1 MGQVTIY
8 VEDSALD
15 AAKRAAERAKISVSQ
30 WFGKF
35 AIEERQ
41 RQSQSWDAFFAEIDH
56 LRGPDAGPDGWDAPE
71 QRQIL
76 ENNNVE
82 FIRNQSETDCCS
94 VEPTCTG
101 SITPTPVTKND

>member
-35 AIEERQ
+35 AIEELQ
-41 RQSQSWDAFFAEIDH
+41 RQSQSWEAFFAEIDR
-56 LRGPDAGPDGWDAPE
+56 LRDEGGDDFPSLEEIRAGEVPDSPRESW
-71 QRQIL
+71 
-76 ENNNVE
+76 
-82 FIRNQSETDCCS
+82 
-94 VEPTCTG
+94 
-101 SITPTPVTKND
+101 

>member
-15 AAKRAAERAKISVSQ
+15 AAKRAAERAKISLSQ

-41 RQSQSWDAFFAEIDH
+41 RQSQSWEAFFAEIDR
-56 LRGPDAGPDGWDAPE
+56 LRQPGEGPDGWDE
-71 QRQIL
+71 L
-76 ENNNVE
+76 LHD
-82 FIRNQSETDCCS
+82 RNAGLGQD
-94 VEPTCTG
+94 
-101 SITPTPVTKND
+101 TPRDSF